1 MPRELNS
8 ISTQL
13 ELIPTPTF
21 AADPPRPL
29 QIRRQWTLCSKLVSD
44 ESSSENPATDSQP
57 KTNFGAENVFR
68 DAIYALTSCRM
79 PQPGRGVY
87 SGRGPPD
94 WVTTCVDTERLKSVL
109 PCRPCRYCAYGL
121 RRFPTNEQRRIHE
134 RDIHGVLS
142 QGDYLWF
149 CPLPACTNAKLVWI
163 RRDSFRRHLQN
174 EHSRALLYV
183 LNTMRRQYDHKKHD
197 SIEVMGHELSS
208 QPTNIGYMFA
218 LWAIETSLSFPTRRM
233 QIDLRPVVAHNES
246 QQGGGAPKILL
257 LCSLLSS
264 LSGIESFLLGALS
277 ARCRMTRLDEV
288 EDALSRLRPY
298 ERRPR
303 AVVVYSS
310 GLNKLAEGISQLKQK
325 DHLIRSLVVYLSRG
339 GTILLGQSLHSDLI
353 QDTLC
358 QSLSSYAGSGLQ
370 GRLASSSPPA
380 SGHLTNPIKVAVQGR
395 GMVVQLLDRKCNRR
409 QLYEA
414 LQVLGERLGI

>member
-1 MPRELNS
+1 MQRGLNS

-13 ELIPTPTF
+13 ELTPLSTI

-29 QIRRQWTLCSKLVSD
+29 RLSSKSTYYSKIVSD
-44 ESSSENPATDSQP
+44 ELSSENAATCSQA
-57 KTNFGAENVFR
+57 KSNFGTENVFR

-87 SGRGPPD
+87 SGPGLPD
-94 WVTTCVDTERLKSVL
+94 WVATCVDTERLKSVL

-121 RRFPTNEQRRIHE
+121 RRFPTNEQRRIHG
-134 RDIHGVLS
+134 RDIHGILS
-142 QGDYLWF
+142 PGGYLWF

-163 RRDSFRRHLQN
+163 RRDSFRQHLQN

-197 SIEVMGHELSS
+197 SIKIMGHELSS
-208 QPTNIGYMFA
+208 QPTDIGYVFA
-218 LWAIETSLSFPTRRM
+218 LWAIETSLDSPTQRM

-264 LSGIESFLLGALS
+264 LSGVESFLLGALS
-277 ARCRMTRLDEV
+277 ARCRMTRLDQV

-303 AVVVYSS
+303 AIVVYSS

-325 DHLIRSLVVYLSRG
+325 DHLIRSLVVYLSRA

-380 SGHLTNPIKVAVQGR
+380 SGHLTNPIKVAVQGGSPR
-395 GMVVQLLDRKCNRR
+395 
-409 QLYEA
+409 
-414 LQVLGERLGI
+414 